1 MFNLLVHVIFRI
13 GVYTTNWN
21 YDLKSEQCCQKIV
34 QIDVYDINQQI
45 DLSGKRSNIDHHMY
59 AIYKLIIVLTLHD

>member
-34 QIDVYDINQQI
+34 QIDVYDIN
-45 DLSGKRSNIDHHMY
+45 
-59 AIYKLIIVLTLHD
+59 